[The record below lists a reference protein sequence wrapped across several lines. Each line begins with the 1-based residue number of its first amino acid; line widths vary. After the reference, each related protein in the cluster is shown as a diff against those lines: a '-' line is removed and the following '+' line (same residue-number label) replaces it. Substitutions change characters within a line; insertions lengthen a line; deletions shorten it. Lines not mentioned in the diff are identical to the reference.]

1 MASNFRI
8 VRNFFFYFFFN
19 LLMQLQIQLFPIDK
33 IIPYEFNN
41 KIHPEEQTNKIANS
55 IQECGFRAPIL
66 IDENNIILA
75 GHGRLLWAQKLW
87 LTEVP
92 VIQYTDLNELQK
104 KKYRIL
110 DNKLSDLAERDIENL
125 KIELEAIDDPDLNDL
140 FDDLNLWLDDEL
152 DVDEDKEDEAPEVSD
167 KIWVEKGDIFQ
178 LWEHRLLCGDA
189 TKLDEVQK
197 LMDGELCDL
206 VITDPPY
213 NVNYEGSN
221 GLKIQNDNMGDS
233 DFYQF
238 LYDVYTNLCMIQ
250 KDGGSIYV
258 FHADTEWENFRKAMV
273 NAGYKLSQCLVR
285 VKNALVMGRQDYHR
299 KHEPILYG
307 WKKTWSHN
315 WYSDRSQTTVW
326 NFDKPLKNDV
336 HPTMKPIDILVYPI
350 NNSCKKWELVV
361 DLFWWSGST
370 MIACEKTFRRCN
382 MMELDERYVQVII
395 QRYFEYTKW
404 QKPIKCLSRKLDV
417 KKFLSETPDKK

>member
-1 MASNFRI
+1 
-8 VRNFFFYFFFN
+8 
-19 LLMQLQIQLFPIDK
+19 MQLQIQLFPIDK

-41 KIHPEEQTNKIANS
+41 KIHPEEQINKIANS
-55 IQECGFRAPIL
+55 IQECWFRAPIL

-92 VIQYTDLNELQK
+92 VIQYTDLDELQK

-125 KIELEAIDDPDLNDL
+125 KIELEAIDDPDLNLL
-140 FDDLNLWLDDEL
+140 FDDLNLGLDEDL
-152 DVDEDKEDEAPEVSD
+152 DVDEDKEDEAPEVSE
-167 KIWVEKGDIFQ
+167 KIWVEKGDVFQ

-350 NNSCKKWELVV
+350 SNSSKKWELVV

-370 MIACEKTFRRCN
+370 MIACEKTFRKCN

-404 QKPIKCLSRKLDV
+404 QKEIKCLSRKLDV
-417 KKFLSETPDKK
+417 KKFLSETKDKK

>member
-1 MASNFRI
+1 
-8 VRNFFFYFFFN
+8 
-19 LLMQLQIQLFPIDK
+19 MQLQIQLFPIDK

-41 KIHPEEQTNKIANS
+41 KIHPEEQINKIANS

-75 GHGRLLWAQKLW
+75 GHGRLLGAQKLG

-92 VIQYTDLNELQK
+92 VIQYTDLDELQK

-125 KIELEAIDDPDLNDL
+125 KIELEAIDDPDLNLL
-140 FDDLNLWLDDEL
+140 FDDLNLGLDEDL
-152 DVDEDKEDEAPEVSD
+152 DVDEDKEDEAPEVSE

-178 LWEHRLLCGDA
+178 LGEHRLLCGDA

-238 LYDVYTNLCMIQ
+238 LYDVYTNLCMVQ

-258 FHADTEWENFRKAMV
+258 FHADTEGENFRKAMV

-307 WKKTWSHN
+307 WKKNGSHN

-350 NNSCKKWELVV
+350 SNSSKKGELVV
-361 DLFWWSGST
+361 DLFGGSGST
-370 MIACEKTFRRCN
+370 MIACEKTFRKCN

-395 QRYFEYTKW
+395 QR
-404 QKPIKCLSRKLDV
+404 
-417 KKFLSETPDKK
+417 